1 MIKNSAAGWALVVFS
16 SFISIGCSRVPRA
29 HESDYQGIVE
39 LDEWVLGFEVGG
51 RVQTIP
57 AVRGARVEA
66 QQKLATLDPTLELTL
81 RAARAS
87 DAQAA
92 EAQLAL
98 LKAGTRGEEIRSV
111 EAEVRAAKASEDLL
125 SRNLVREKEL
135 RARNASTDAAVDDLQ
150 GRLDSAIGQRQS
162 IEQRLAALRR
172 GSRSEDLHAA
182 EARLAAATSQ
192 VKLEDERIARHEL
205 AAPAK
210 GTVLDVHVKAGEVVT
225 PGAPV
230 VTVSDPTHPYAD
242 VFVPEG
248 KLNGVAVGVK
258 ATVHVDGEAS
268 GFSGVIET
276 MGQKTEFTPRF
287 LFSERERP
295 NLVVRV
301 RVRIQDPED
310 KLHAGV
316 PAFVDFQTAGKS

>member
-1 MIKNSAAGWALVVFS
+1 V
-16 SFISIGCSRVPRA
+16 
-29 HESDYQGIVE
+29 D
-39 LDEWVLGFEVGG
+39 
-51 RVQTIP
+51 
-57 AVRGARVEA
+57 AR
-66 QQKLATLDPTLELTL
+66 QKLATLDPTLETTL

-87 DAQAA
+87 EAQAA
-92 EAQLAL
+92 QEQLAL
-98 LKAGTRGEEIRSV
+98 LKAGSRGEDIRSV
-111 EAEVRAAKASEDLL
+111 EAEVRASKASEDLL
-125 SRNLVREKEL
+125 NRSLAREKEL

-150 GRLDSAIGQRQS
+150 GRLDHAVGERQS

-172 GSRSEDLHAA
+172 GSRSQDLRAA

-192 VKLEDERIARHEL
+192 VTLEDERIARHEL
-205 AAPAK
+205 AAPGK
-210 GTVLDVHVKAGEVVT
+210 GTVLDVHVKPGEVVT

-230 VTVSDPTHPYAD
+230 VTVSDPSHPYAD

-248 KLNGVAVGVK
+248 KLHGLAVGVK

-268 GFSGVIET
+268 GFAGVVET

-301 RVRIQDPED
+301 RVRIQDPEE

-316 PAFVDFQTAGKS
+316 PAFVDFQTGGKS